1 MRETIR
7 IIQPKKKD
15 FLTRYRASCVR
26 SDGSDEREHF
36 FMAKQMTLTVETDS
50 LLIIRGTARSGWCQ
64 RCATGVEILAL
75 QDFGS
80 ISDLERQALEGWLRT
95 GGVHQVDSEDG
106 STLICL
112 NSMFV
117 RVRNTK

>member
-1 MRETIR
+1 
-7 IIQPKKKD
+7 
-15 FLTRYRASCVR
+15 
-26 SDGSDEREHF
+26 
-36 FMAKQMTLTVETDS
+36 MAKQMTLTVETDS
-50 LLIIRGTARSGWCQ
+50 LLIIHGTARSGWCQ
-64 RCATGVEILAL
+64 RCATEVEILAL